1 VEETYGF
8 KSYDG
13 TALEGTLAGGD
24 GRGDDLV
31 LMVHGINSS
40 RDELG
45 LFSGFAEYLES
56 SGLPS
61 FRFDYRCHGVNSQPI
76 QSLILSGI
84 VNDIEAAA
92 ACALKY
98 STASRIHVVGMS
110 FGGGLS
116 AFWAS
121 VTDTPV
127 NSVTLFAPVIDY
139 EEDVV
144 GQHGLLS
151 NGQLT
156 ENAQASLKE
165 NGYLETDGVR
175 YGPALINELRYIS
188 GVVGLRDLRCN
199 CLIVHGDADSIVPY
213 QSSQRFVKLNQRAR
227 LVNIEDTDHGFGIE
241 DDEDLTSPETKA
253 KHLEVFQL
261 VTDFLRSND
270 H

>member
-1 VEETYGF
+1 MEETYRF

-13 TALEGTLAGGD
+13 TDLEGTFAS
-24 GRGDDLV
+24 GDDRGEDVV

-45 LFSGFAEYLES
+45 LFSGFAEYLAS
-56 SGLPS
+56 SGLSS

-76 QSLILSGI
+76 ESLILSGI
-84 VNDIEAAA
+84 VNDIESAA
-92 ACALKY
+92 ACALKHAA
-98 STASRIHVVGMS
+98 ASRIHVIGMS

-121 VTDTPV
+121 VTNAPV

-156 ENAQASLKE
+156 EKAQASLKE
-165 NGYLETDGVR
+165 HGYVETDGVR
-175 YGPALINELRYIS
+175 YGQALINELRYIS
-188 GVVGLRDLRCN
+188 GVVGLRDLGCN

-213 QSSQRFVKLNQRAR
+213 ESSQRFVKLNQRTR
-227 LVNIEDTDHGFGIE
+227 LVNIKGTDHGFGVE

-261 VTDFLRSND
+261 VTDFLRSNA